1 MSSTE
6 FGWES
11 LLHTDVPR
19 ECKLQRALFTTYDRA
34 EECLLAEHLL
44 PELLRLD
51 RDPKSEGAER
61 KYFLIELYERL
72 KQLHDRI
79 VVVSSMTREEGEAD
93 KGESGTY
100 GWIWRSIRHLKVGN
114 RGMAVQHAKLWMLHW
129 GADGDGDKYLEIVVS
144 SANLTRSAFKA
155 QLQGAWRVCLK
166 LETQSSEAKRRSWGV
181 LPEFLRELALSAGE
195 DGPLD
200 PFVELLGRTYC
211 PGGVTFVASVPGTYT
226 RQELRR
232 TPWGAAG
239 LREITPAGR
248 GSVSVGILAPFVGS
262 WNVDA
267 LNRWCAAFEGAPDR
281 LSLIWIDENHPWAR
295 NWILPEDT
303 LNTLTEMDATLLHL
317 LYEPNDSEATDLFHE
332 EHRDVRDRWSHAKVY
347 SFRRGNSRRLL
358 VTSANFSPAAW
369 GRQKDNG
376 ELTIDNFELGVC
388 IEQAVWPLFD
398 NLEPFER
405 AHDAATVSELSGRGS
420 AVILWAR
427 AVWDGKRIDV
437 ACRCEAKG
445 DLKGEIKSG
454 VEWTPITSWMS
465 GDRGNLHTAR
475 LPWTDSERPPLLVQ
489 LTCEKETVSIPVFD
503 ERPSRD
509 REDTLPPELDG
520 DPEDMQ
526 RMRDELL
533 FEQYGGRVA
542 EEDEGKASTNGDEK
556 KNGDSRIPDSFT
568 VPAFDL
574 ARQHLRVVENWADRV
589 KRIGTRDAEEFER
602 ELLRRDGE
610 LLIEAFKRQTERE
623 GEKEAARAIG
633 PKLAAEELTLRLKHF
648 REA

>member
-1 MSSTE
+1 MPETT
-6 FGWES
+6 
-11 LLHTDVPR
+11 LH
-19 ECKLQRALFTTYDRA
+19 
-34 EECLLAEHLL
+34 
-44 PELLRLD
+44 
-51 RDPKSEGAER
+51 S
-61 KYFLIELYERL
+61 
-72 KQLHDRI
+72 
-79 VVVSSMTREEGEAD
+79 
-93 KGESGTY
+93 
-100 GWIWRSIRHLKVGN
+100 
-114 RGMAVQHAKLWMLHW
+114 
-129 GADGDGDKYLEIVVS
+129 
-144 SANLTRSAFKA
+144 
-155 QLQGAWRVCLK
+155 
-166 LETQSSEAKRRSWGV
+166 
-181 LPEFLRELALSAGE
+181 
-195 DGPLD
+195 
-200 PFVELLGRTYC
+200 
-211 PGGVTFVASVPGTYT
+211 
-226 RQELRR
+226 
-232 TPWGAAG
+232 
-239 LREITPAGR
+239 
-248 GSVSVGILAPFVGS
+248 
-262 WNVDA
+262 
-267 LNRWCAAFEGAPDR
+267 
-281 LSLIWIDENHPWAR
+281 
-295 NWILPEDT
+295 
-303 LNTLTEMDATLLHL
+303 LTEVNATLLHL
-317 LYEPNDSEATDLFHE
+317 RHEPNDSEATDLFHE
-332 EHRDVRDRWSHAKVY
+332 EHRHADDRWSHAKVY

-358 VTSANFSPAAW
+358 VTSTNFSPAAW
-369 GRQKDNG
+369 GRQKHNG

-420 AVILWAR
+420 ALILWAR

-454 VEWTPITSWMS
+454 VEWTPITSWTS
-465 GDRGNLHTAR
+465 GDRDNLHTAR
-475 LPWTDSERPPLLVQ
+475 FPWTDSERPPLLVH
-489 LTCEKETVSIPVFD
+489 LTCEEETVSIPVFD

-533 FEQYGGRVA
+533 FEEYGGRVA
-542 EEDEGKASTNGDEK
+542 DEDEGEAPRNGDGK
-556 KNGDSRIPDSFT
+556 KNGDSRSPDSYT

-574 ARQHLRVVENWADRV
+574 ARQHLRVVENWAERV